1 MISKKKAIEI
11 TRDAE
16 YSVYTTVED
25 IAQLIEMHAKLGMSD
40 MEIFIEKS
48 SAKKFMKILD
58 KKKYYSRITEFKS
71 LEHECRLYISWISN
85 L

>member
-1 MISKKKAIEI
+1 MIPKKKAIEI

-16 YSVYTTVED
+16 GSVYTTIED

-40 MEIFIEKS
+40 MEVFIEKS